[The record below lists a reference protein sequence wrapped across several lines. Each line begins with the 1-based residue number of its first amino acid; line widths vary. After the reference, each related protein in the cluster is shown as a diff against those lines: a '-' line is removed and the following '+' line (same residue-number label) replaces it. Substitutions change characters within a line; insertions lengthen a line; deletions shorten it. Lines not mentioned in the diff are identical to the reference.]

1 MSFLSENES
10 LGNAARIKST
20 DQTVRYL
27 CCTSVLVSFP
37 YHDKNTTVRLA
48 LIFKTSFFFLS
59 SPSCSHSQGINV
71 ENCMTEGEWH
81 HMKQI

>member
-48 LIFKTSFFFLS
+48 LIFKTSFFFSQLS
-59 SPSCSHSQGINV
+59 LL
-71 ENCMTEGEWH
+71 
-81 HMKQI
+81 